1 MHEKVFYTFSYQG
14 KEYRLE
20 NHGLASGSQSQKKV
34 DMQINDLLNHT
45 SEWLKGTGPNSDI
58 VISSRIR
65 LARNLNKYPFPHWAS
80 KIQLEEIL
88 VKTSDAMD
96 KVDMLKSST
105 LFRLAD
111 LDAIDKQFLV
121 ERHLM
126 SIEHAQKTEQK
137 ALLVDDEEII
147 AVMINEEDH
156 LRIQLMQSGF
166 NLFEARDIINR
177 VDDALAKLLDYAY
190 LDDFGYLTACP
201 TNTGTGMRG
210 SVMLHL
216 PALVMSRQIERVLA
230 AIAKLSFTTRGL
242 YGEGTQASGNFFQI
256 SNQVSLGHGED
267 EIIENINGL
276 IRQIIEQET
285 QARQILISKN
295 KEVLEDRI
303 NRSLGILKNARIIT
317 SQETIE
323 LLSMVRL
330 GSDLGMVKDIDRRT
344 INELFIITQPAHLQ
358 KLENKKLSSDERDLK
373 RAQLIRKK
381 LNLL

>member
-1 MHEKVFYTFSYQG
+1 
-14 KEYRLE
+14 
-20 NHGLASGSQSQKKV
+20 
-34 DMQINDLLNHT
+34 MQINDLLNHT

-65 LARNLNKYPFPHWAS
+65 LARNLNKIPFPHWAD
-80 KIQLEEIL
+80 KGQLDE
-88 VKTSDAMD
+88 VVNTVSAAVA
-96 KVDMLKSST
+96 KVSLLKKST
-105 LFRLAD
+105 LFELAK
-111 LDAIDKQFLV
+111 LDSIDKQFLV

-126 SIEHAQKTEQK
+126 SIEHAQKTEHK
-137 ALLVDDEEII
+137 AVLVSEEEII
-147 AVMINEEDH
+147 SVMINEEDH

-166 NLFEARDIINR
+166 NLFEAWNIINA
-177 VDDALAKLLDYAY
+177 VDDDLAKLLDYAF
-190 LDDFGYLTACP
+190 LPDFGYLTACP

-256 SNQVSLGHGED
+256 SNQVSLGHSEN

-285 QARQILISKN
+285 QAREIMLSKS

-303 NRSLGILKNARIIT
+303 NRSLGILKSARIIT

-323 LLSMVRL
+323 LLSMIRL
-330 GSDLGMVKDIDRRT
+330 GSDLGMIRGIDRRI
-344 INELFIITQPAHLQ
+344 INELFITTQPAHLQ
-358 KLENKKLSSDERDLK
+358 KLENKKLSSQDRDLK
-373 RAQLIRKK
+373 RAELIRNK
-381 LNLL
+381 LNLI